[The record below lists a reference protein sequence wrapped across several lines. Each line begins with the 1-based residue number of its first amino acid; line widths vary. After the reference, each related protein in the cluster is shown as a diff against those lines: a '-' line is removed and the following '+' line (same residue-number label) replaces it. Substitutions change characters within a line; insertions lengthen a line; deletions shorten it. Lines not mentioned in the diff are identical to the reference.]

1 VVAKLMENN
10 LIVRGQEVFQAIS
23 ANPIIWIDLAY
34 RIQSKVLFKEALIHL
49 TGNYNALKL
58 TPPNEAFVKK
68 YPRARSILDQLTPEL
83 RDLVEDKHDELKAIC
98 QNVDRE
104 VSAHYLPGLQK
115 STVTGQAKDGSIGR
129 IDYAKDVFSWVSVS
143 LYRHWWGLTLAAVS
157 HFSYPYSTYNFP
169 LTLQQGETYQ
179 NKYGGHDMY
188 TRLFNGG
195 KSYLTRDIQSSFHQH
210 FPMSNRA
217 QGVIENN
224 LDIMKAGIVKI
235 VTPLMKN
242 ESQLDITKT
251 PVKWLTCIK
260 VKGADYLWDP
270 EIVPEQEPEEEY
282 EEEFEVQAEQETE
295 QSAEEGAVEDPGEEY
310 EVQPVSE
317 KANGKRGVDEDFVE
331 TGPSV
336 EPARKKGKGRAMELF
351 EEDNLDAD
359 DDDDA
364 EGEEA

>member
-34 RIQSKVLFKEALIHL
+34 RIQSRVLFKEALIHL

-83 RDLVEDKHDELKAIC
+83 RDLVEQKHNELKAIC

-157 HFSYPYSTYNFP
+157 LVYVFTF
-169 LTLQQGETYQ
+169 L
-179 NKYGGHDMY
+179 
-188 TRLFNGG
+188 
-195 KSYLTRDIQSSFHQH
+195 
-210 FPMSNRA
+210 
-217 QGVIENN
+217 
-224 LDIMKAGIVKI
+224 
-235 VTPLMKN
+235 VTHH
-242 ESQLDITKT
+242 
-251 PVKWLTCIK
+251 
-260 VKGADYLWDP
+260 
-270 EIVPEQEPEEEY
+270 
-282 EEEFEVQAEQETE
+282 
-295 QSAEEGAVEDPGEEY
+295 
-310 EVQPVSE
+310 
-317 KANGKRGVDEDFVE
+317 
-331 TGPSV
+331 
-336 EPARKKGKGRAMELF
+336 
-351 EEDNLDAD
+351 
-359 DDDDA
+359 
-364 EGEEA
+364 

>member
-1 VVAKLMENN
+1 
-10 LIVRGQEVFQAIS
+10 
-23 ANPIIWIDLAY
+23 
-34 RIQSKVLFKEALIHL
+34 
-49 TGNYNALKL
+49 
-58 TPPNEAFVKK
+58 
-68 YPRARSILDQLTPEL
+68 
-83 RDLVEDKHDELKAIC
+83 
-98 QNVDRE
+98 
-104 VSAHYLPGLQK
+104 
-115 STVTGQAKDGSIGR
+115 
-129 IDYAKDVFSWVSVS
+129 
-143 LYRHWWGLTLAAVS
+143 
-157 HFSYPYSTYNFP
+157 
-169 LTLQQGETYQ
+169 
-179 NKYGGHDMY
+179 MY

-270 EIVPEQEPEEEY
+270 EIQPEQELEEEY
-282 EEEFEVQAEQETE
+282 EKEYEVEAQQETE
-295 QSAEEGAVEDPGEEY
+295 QSAEEGAVEDPEEEY

-336 EPARKKGKGRAMELF
+336 EPARKKGKGRAMEAF